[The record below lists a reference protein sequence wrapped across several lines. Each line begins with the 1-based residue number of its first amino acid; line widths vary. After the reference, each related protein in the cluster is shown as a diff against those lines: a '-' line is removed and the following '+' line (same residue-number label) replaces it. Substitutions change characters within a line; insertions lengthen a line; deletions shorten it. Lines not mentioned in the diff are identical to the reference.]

1 MSLSS
6 AILNLK
12 DIFFTYFWK
21 SISGI
26 IITGQSLKLV
36 NSGLNFSG
44 QFPLVS
50 QTFQSTLSSSFAIE
64 WGRKFSKEHP
74 MPLLWLFHHDVYN
87 EILWLQWGF
96 EPRASRRKIWNR
108 SSWYVN
114 PELILFLL
122 PIDVPKNRQFT
133 SKRNTPPRRHK
144 LIKINNHDIPTKL
157 VVLVNPVMNT
167 IYLYYYLAIAIN
179 LL

>member
-26 IITGQSLKLV
+26 IITGQSSKRV

-50 QTFQSTLSSSFAIE
+50 QTFQSTLSSSFASIE

-74 MPLLWLFHHDVYN
+74 MPLLWLFHHHVYN
-87 EILWLQWGF
+87 EIRLAPGN
-96 EPRASRRKIWNR
+96 EPSASGRKIWNR

-144 LIKINNHDIPTKL
+144 LIKINNHDILAKL
-157 VVLVNPVMNT
+157 VILVVE
-167 IYLYYYLAIAIN
+167 L
-179 LL
+179 